1 MGDSRPNYCD
11 LTKAENKYGR
21 LVPVSNSRNTYYVR
35 VSVIRQ
41 RDNEC

>member
-1 MGDSRPNYCD
+1 MGDSRPNYCA
-11 LTKAENKYGR
+11 LTKPENNYGW
-21 LVPVSNSRNTYYVR
+21 LPTVSNSRNTYYVR